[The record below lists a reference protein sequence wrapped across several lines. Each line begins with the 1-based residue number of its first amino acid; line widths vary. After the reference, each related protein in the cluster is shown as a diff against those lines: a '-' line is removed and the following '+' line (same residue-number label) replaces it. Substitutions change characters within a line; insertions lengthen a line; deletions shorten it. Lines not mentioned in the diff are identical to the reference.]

1 MLMVWIYQAL
11 NQGNKMN
18 TLELKD
24 AIKNGEIK
32 LHHTSLFRGYVSR
45 TSIESEPSEYH
56 GRFGDGFTMV
66 SPNWDSTN
74 YSYITYY
81 IYA

>member
-1 MLMVWIYQAL
+1 
-11 NQGNKMN
+11 MN
-18 TLELKD
+18 TLELKA

-32 LHHTSLFRGYVSR
+32 RHHTALFRGYVSR
-45 TSIESEPSEYH
+45 VGTESEPREYH

-66 SPNWDSTN
+66 SPNWDSTF
-74 YSYITYY
+74 YSYKTYY